1 MGAKPPPTGP
11 MKSIDIGGF
20 QAPRGSEPPALEK
33 KFKPPL
39 EKFLN
44 TPLIGII
51 NLTRCPRATDKRH

>member
-1 MGAKPPPTGP
+1 

-20 QAPRGSEPPALEK
+20 QAPRGAEPPALEK